1 MDPADER
8 RNRSFAITDRMLR
21 SDAEERREESSI
33 VLFAK
38 NKNSGNA
45 GTAAK
50 TARAARAKGAAKA
63 GRIRKSNR
71 VPSARAQKKSG
82 FYDYSLLFIVLVLL
96 SLGLVLLYSTSSYIA
111 AVENGDSA
119 FYLKR
124 QLAFTIMGLVLMAI
138 VSYIPYRWWR
148 YLSVPG
154 YLATIALIIL
164 VIPYGREVNGAK
176 RWLYLTDQISLQPS
190 EMAKVAIIIFTALII
205 EMIGRRRLQTVW
217 GFLLPMVPAGIIAVM
232 LWKITNNMSSALLIL
247 AIAFGMLFVACP
259 DYKRFVALAV
269 MGVAA
274 CIGIVTYI
282 IRTADQ
288 NNMGFRGGRVL
299 VWLNPQAYADD
310 TGYQTLQALYAIGSG
325 GMFGKGLGQS
335 MQKIVVPEAQ
345 NDMIFSIICEELG
358 LFGAISI
365 MILFVLLIWRFILV
379 AGNAVDLY
387 GALIVTGVIT
397 HISVQVVLN
406 IAVVTNT
413 IPNTGVTLPFISYG
427 GSSLFFLLAEIG
439 MVMSVARTSSKAEAE
454 YELEHGG
461 T

>member
-1 MDPADER
+1 MTGLPQKEDGRRADILLAKNRYAGKSGPAANAGGTAVKSRETER
-8 RNRSFAITDRMLR
+8 AGRNRKLNTEA
-21 SDAEERREESSI
+21 
-33 VLFAK
+33 
-38 NKNSGNA
+38 
-45 GTAAK
+45 
-50 TARAARAKGAAKA
+50 
-63 GRIRKSNR
+63 
-71 VPSARAQKKSG
+71 SAPAQKKAG
-82 FYDYSLLFIVLVLL
+82 IYDYSLLFIVLVLL

-124 QLAFTIMGLVLMAI
+124 QLIFTVMGLVLMGMVAFF
-138 VSYIPYRWWR
+138 PYRWWR
-148 YLSVPG
+148 YLSIPG
-154 YLATIALIIL
+154 YLITIALIIM
-164 VIPYGREVNGAK
+164 VIPFGREVNGAK
-176 RWLYLTDQISLQPS
+176 RWLYFTDNISLQPS
-190 EMAKVAIIIFTALII
+190 EMAKVSIIILTAFII
-205 EMIGRRRLQTVW
+205 ELIGRRRLQTAW
-217 GFLLPMVPAGIIAVM
+217 GFLVPMVPAGIIAVM

-259 DYKRFVALAV
+259 DYKRFVALAA
-269 MGVAA
+269 MGIAG
-274 CIGIVTYI
+274 CIGIVMYI
-282 IRTADQ
+282 VRTAEQ

-365 MILFVLLIWRFILV
+365 MILFIMLIWRFILV
-379 AGNAVDLY
+379 AGNALDLY

-439 MVMSVARTSSKAEAE
+439 MVMCVSRTSVKAEAE
-454 YELEHGG
+454 YELEHSGG
-461 T
+461 